1 MKDNID
7 SFGEREVLLDKF
19 PTLKIDNGLTK
30 LQTLVNQNKL
40 FVFSYDSTGILEF
53 LYSDIPF
60 IAFWPNKKEHLI
72 DDYKVLKLYIEVVYN
87 VGIF

>member
-1 MKDNID
+1 MYID

-40 FVFSYDSTGILEF
+40 FVFSYDGTGILEF

-60 IAFWPNKKEHLI
+60 IAFWPNKEHI
-72 DDYKVLKLYIEVVYN
+72 Y
-87 VGIF
+87 

>member
-1 MKDNID
+1 MGCCRKTENLDEQYDFLKKLSKFIFDKTIVRLHHTSRKDNID

-40 FVFSYDSTGILEF
+40 FVFLMTAQVF
-53 LYSDIPF
+53 
-60 IAFWPNKKEHLI
+60 
-72 DDYKVLKLYIEVVYN
+72 
-87 VGIF
+87 